1 MGIFNNISR
10 YDDEEEFDINYF
22 LSLMSSQGIH
32 FDQNKNLDMGN
43 KRIMRLA
50 NPQDNTDSVNL
61 QYLNQILNDYYKK
74 TYLDSKFNQKSDK
87 SQLQNYI
94 QKNQNINM
102 GNNFKIT
109 NLKEGTDPKDA
120 VNKHQ
125 LNQVETNFLKL
136 DGSNKMSGDLN
147 LNGKKIVFPGQID
160 MNNKLILNLLTKAD
174 DDLSAV
180 NMITLKNKLLL
191 KADNSRVN
199 LKADKLYVDHNF
211 FEIGED
217 IDMRDKE
224 IYNLQTKL
232 DDLKQ
237 SPDLNAYYKD
247 QSLVI
252 NKEYIHNRCLINDDK
267 DSDFDLKQKLITNC
281 DLTESLFNDSTLVP
295 KKYVDNKIINIDTSN
310 FIKKNSNDNKME
322 SDLNMNNFNIQYIK
336 NTSITGCRI
345 SNLAVSS
352 TANISNLNVTN
363 NATLQKLTLNKSQ
376 NLTDLDAVNKHYLD
390 SRLKNFS
397 PTGQSSGLLK
407 TDGSNHMNAD
417 LNMNHHS
424 LKNVKEISVETA
436 TISYLSVVRNT
447 VLSQATVFKSQNLS
461 DLDIINKHYLDSRLQ
476 NINIS
481 GLLKTDGSNHMN
493 ADLDLG
499 NNKIL
504 KLKEPSDSEILA
516 ATNVSYV
523 TKIKKS
529 LKNDISSLHEKNI
542 FLPFMLDLK
551 YWNGDSK
558 IRNLKL
564 LDKNLGIHDINLR
577 CLEFEIEHEVKPGT
591 KGLLYQ
597 YKGNIKLKLDDLPS
611 EKYALTLEL
620 SPKWNVNAT
629 NSILLTN
636 LQNLKHESQTFETFI
651 RQYLNFEKV
660 TDKSFI
666 TFEIKFDLKHDIPLN
681 FKNYWEKAYIII
693 YGIRD
698 LSGDS
703 TVFET
708 IFDNPIYSYNNEIFF
723 RQNIN
728 FNSEF
733 TLNGLKIPI
742 KANEAANKLFVER
755 EIAKFSTYIRMNG
768 FDYFTIFDSFIDF
781 NSLFFIDFEW
791 DSIFNK
797 YLIKFMNYGLYTISR
812 GIRHPSK
819 DDIDN
824 FSYNGFNL
832 DLFYLNNENTS
843 FNEFTFFLVFNHK
856 KDKELLINFNSK
868 DPNPL
873 TPIAFSLRI
882 DNSKIYFEPKH
893 AILAPD
899 LSSKPKRSILLPKSS
914 STPSGKIII
923 TTQNNLSEYLNF
935 DPSYIG
941 KKLMLW
947 FTYDLTFNQTINPA
961 SSLAKTIKVK
971 GNITMKLNNDDL
983 SLNYII
989 NQTLRFRDDEYVND
1003 LSKINKI
1010 DFINFDTTGYKFGF
1024 KNHVNPIIS
1033 KERFQCLWNEIKNG
1047 LYIK

>member
-102 GNNFKIT
+102 GNNFKII

-136 DGSNKMSGDLN
+136 DGSNKMSGDLD

-281 DLTESLFNDSTLVP
+281 DLTESLYDDATLVP
-295 KKYVDNKIINIDTSN
+295 KKYVDNVFQNLDTSD
-310 FIKKNSNDNKME
+310 FFKKNS
-322 SDLNMNNFNIQYIK
+322 
-336 NTSITGCRI
+336 
-345 SNLAVSS
+345 
-352 TANISNLNVTN
+352 
-363 NATLQKLTLNKSQ
+363 
-376 NLTDLDAVNKHYLD
+376 DLD
-390 SRLKNFS
+390 
-397 PTGQSSGLLK
+397 
-407 TDGSNHMNAD
+407 MNQ
-417 LNMNHHS
+417 HS

-591 KGLLYQ
+591 KGSLYQ

-611 EKYALTLEL
+611 EKYALTLEF
-620 SPKWNVNAT
+620 SPKWNVNTTMA
-629 NSILLTN
+629 ILLTN
-636 LQNLKHESQTFETFI
+636 LQNFKHESQTFETFI
-651 RQYLNFEKV
+651 RQYMNFEKV
-660 TDKSFI
+660 SDKSFI

-681 FKNYWEKAYIII
+681 FKNYWEKAYIIL

-723 RQNIN
+723 RQNLN
-728 FNSEF
+728 LNSEF

-819 DDIDN
+819 DDINN

-868 DPNPL
+868 DPNSL